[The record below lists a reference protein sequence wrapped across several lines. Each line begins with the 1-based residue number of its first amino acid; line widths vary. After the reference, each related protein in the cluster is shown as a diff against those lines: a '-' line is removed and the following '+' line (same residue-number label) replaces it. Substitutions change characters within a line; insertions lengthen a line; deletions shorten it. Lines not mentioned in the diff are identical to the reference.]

1 MGNKEKIEGL
11 YASFATGDIPTV
23 LDGFA
28 SDIEWNEAEGF
39 MYGGK
44 YIGRNAVLENV
55 FMKIGTEWEGFSVVP
70 HQIVDGG
77 DTVVGL
83 GTYSGKFLGTGK
95 SMSVPFAHVWTLR
108 DGKVAKFDQYTDTL
122 VIAKSLGL

>member
-1 MGNKEKIEGL
+1 MTNAEIIRGL
-11 YASFATGDIPTV
+11 YHSFASGDVPGV
-23 LDGFA
+23 LNSFA

-44 YIGRNAVLENV
+44 YIGPHAVLENV

-70 HQIVDGG
+70 SQIIDGG

-83 GTYSGKFLGTGK
+83 GTYAGKYLRTGK

-108 DGKVAKFDQYTDTL
+108 DSKVAKFDQYVDTV